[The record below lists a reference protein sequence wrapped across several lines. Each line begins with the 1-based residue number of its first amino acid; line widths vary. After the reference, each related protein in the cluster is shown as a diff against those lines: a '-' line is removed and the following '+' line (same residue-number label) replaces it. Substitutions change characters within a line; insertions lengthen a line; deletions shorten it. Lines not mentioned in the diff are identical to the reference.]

1 MASHRHSRAG
11 EDIKRELSA
20 LLRELKD
27 PRVTAG
33 MISIVATDLSGDG
46 SHCKVYI
53 SSMEGLE
60 AAKSAVEG
68 LNNAAGFI
76 RKEIG
81 SRIMMRHT
89 PSFKF
94 YADDS
99 IAHSAEIIKMLNDLE
114 D

>member
-1 MASHRHSRAG
+1 MSSHRHSRTG

-20 LLRELKD
+20 ILRELKD
-27 PRVTAG
+27 PRITG

-46 SHCKVYI
+46 SHCKVYV
-53 SSMEGLE
+53 SSMDGLE
-60 AAKSAVEG
+60 SAKSAVAG

-76 RKEIG
+76 RREIG
-81 SRIMMRHT
+81 NRIMMRHT
-89 PSFKF
+89 PAFKF